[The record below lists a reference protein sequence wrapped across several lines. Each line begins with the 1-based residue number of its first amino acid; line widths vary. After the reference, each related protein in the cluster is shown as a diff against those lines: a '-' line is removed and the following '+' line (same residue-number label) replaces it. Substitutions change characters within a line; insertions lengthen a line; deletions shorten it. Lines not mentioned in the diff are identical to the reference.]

1 MALTQYLTDVQ
12 LFLNDPNAL
21 FFNTTALTNY
31 INKARNRIAEV
42 TQCLPLLIPGSGSLL
57 TVAVAGGGSGY
68 ATAPTVTI
76 SAPDGQ
82 GTTVQA
88 TAVATVS
95 GGAVTAI
102 TITNP
107 TTNSGYV
114 VAPTITLSGG
124 GYTTA
129 ATVGA
134 VTTTPYVTTVPG
146 QESYALNAAPI
157 STAVLNHQGYQ
168 RAIGIQSVSVSWGS
182 MKPTL
187 DFVPFTTFQAR
198 YRAYNIGQQN
208 YPSVWTRLGRGA
220 SQSIGL
226 WPIPGQTSQMEI
238 QVYCQPIPLVDD
250 TTYEAI
256 PEPFTDCVK
265 YYACYLAYINAQRK
279 DDAMWM
285 ASLYKEVMLENGV
298 ADTPSNAPS
307 AYDGD

>member
-1 MALTQYLTDVQ
+1 MALTQYLTDTQ
-12 LFLNDPNAL
+12 LLLNDPNNL
-21 FFNTTALTNY
+21 FFSSTALTNF

-42 TQCLPLLIPGSGSLL
+42 SQCLPLLIPGSGALL
-57 TVAVAGGGSGY
+57 TIAVATGGSGY

-76 SAPDGQ
+76 SAPDAQ

-88 TAVATVS
+88 TAVASIS

-102 TITNP
+102 TITNIS
-107 TTNSGYV
+107 TNRGYV
-114 VAPTITLSGG
+114 VTPTVTLTGG
-124 GYTTA
+124 GYSVP

-134 VTTTPYVTTVPG
+134 ITTTPYVTTIVG
-146 QESYALNAAPI
+146 QETYPLNQPPI
-157 STAVLNHQGYQ
+157 STAVLNQQGYA
-168 RAIGIQSVSVSWGS
+168 RAIGIQSISVSWGS

-220 SQSIGL
+220 GQAIAL
-226 WPIPGQTSQMEI
+226 WPIPGQVSQMEI
-238 QVYCQPIPLVDD
+238 VAYCQPIPLVDD

-256 PEPFTDCVK
+256 PEPFTDAVK
-265 YYACYLAYINAQRK
+265 YYAAYLAYINAQRK

-285 ASLYKEVMLENGV
+285 ASLYKEIMIENGV